1 MKKYTILLLVCIWL
15 IIPLHSEIVAPT
27 EGHTQVFNV
36 LGQGFFEG
44 YYPITATCQKIG
56 TSYYIF
62 TEDVQVNDVSI
73 SPVDPNHL
81 LIATSTGIYVSDDA
95 GESWQFASGTGSDM
109 LEPDY
114 NGGSAANADAHRAP
128 CLTSFYMKESEWWT
142 GAESG
147 AYQTKDGG
155 ESWSKKTRG
164 LPNYVDENGEGVFP
178 PFYFMMLDD
187 QVTDYET
194 NRDYW
199 ACSQAG
205 LFYWSSSKFIDM
217 GTGLPQTVSDW
228 EHLAVYDFIKDDDQ
242 GYIATELGLYKG
254 TINMD
259 DNMVS
264 WVPIGGADVTVT
276 SSAYDS
282 VLVIVLDGVT
292 MNTYVN
298 VVDESKSLYWRC
310 KVEKSGDNLIV
321 VINDEN
327 LYFSD
332 EAVFDPATLDYSTY
346 DASSVEVFQPANIS
360 ISKLVKDDSGL
371 LYYVVGTEIYK
382 LDADSSELVYDAET
396 GINDIVCHS
405 GKMYI
410 ATTNGLFSANM
421 DDLTT
426 WTKET
431 GLLTEGS
438 TEGDSINYDVRAVE
452 FDGNGNMYVG
462 CHMGG
467 LIRKEAD
474 TGEWTNLNLGL
485 GHRAVL
491 PEKVEYLSKA
501 FDSLQVQS
509 VLEDWFGE
517 LPDVDND
524 AKQYCLI
531 VDLDDYYYLNAGDG
545 ASFIDGFFNPVDQLS
560 KSDNIN
566 SNEMDIIYIDSN
578 PLDLVS
584 PKTWAA
590 VVNALTVEI
599 IQSKP
604 VLEEEWV
611 YRGLAEFGEL
621 LFGLKDSVSE
631 YYALASNNSMV
642 TIGDISPTVKD
653 YDYCFTFFNYLYCH
667 YFTDAAMVRAYVSL
681 EETGMDGIDKALE
694 NIGGPSVKEV
704 FNDYIMAVY
713 FDTKN
718 YTDATIPVKYK
729 FPNIDVSMSPALLD
743 YGFGAKPEEYD
754 PTPNRRNQKNWSF
767 YSFRINGIVGG
778 LDRSPYFT
786 KTMIFNGEDGA
797 TFNLHVVM
805 QNTSGYVSEKMILD
819 SKNIG
824 IKDVSDQFGSESSE
838 YQELFLVVT
847 VHETPDVGG
856 TAFILFDQ
864 SDPTE
869 EFTIGFNHNI
879 GAPDYLNIF
888 CFTDYQMFDDAGKF
902 NMYDSDGDGTADL
915 EGPVGSLIVAD
926 DTTDLVLSQFYFDKS
941 NHNYIY
947 SQIADISNFASE
959 AGSEVSITLVAEN
972 INSQPC
978 TATAD
983 GVLAKLTK
991 SSPQYLNLDKGS
1003 ASISITEGSVQS
1015 NQTVTAFLASGNLA
1029 KQLQFDSE
1037 VAIPISDVLYMSD
1050 IMLEKPANVK
1060 LKLREQ
1066 VDAGASELIPIVFM
1080 AKDGKLKAVARATT
1094 DKNGGI
1100 GFMTSE
1106 LGDFQVFLAKENVL
1120 SESISPI
1127 PDKFALYSN
1136 YPNPFNS
1143 LTSIRYEIPRTSNVK
1158 ILIFD
1163 LMGRQVKTLCQGEQN
1178 AGYYTV
1184 EWDGLDDDQRLLPSG
1199 VYFYRMVS
1207 SDFLATE
1214 KMIYLK

>member
-44 YYPITATCQKIG
+44 YYPITATCQKVG

-81 LIATSTGIYVSDDA
+81 LIATSTGIYISDDA
-95 GESWQFASGTGSDM
+95 GKSWQFASGTGSKM

-128 CLTSFYMKESEWWT
+128 CLVSFYMKESEWWT

-178 PFYFMMLDD
+178 PFYRMMLDD
-187 QVTDYET
+187 HVTDYET

-264 WVPIGGADVTVT
+264 WVPIGGADVTVA

-298 VVDESKSLYWRC
+298 VVDKSKSLYWRC

-332 EAVFDPATLDYSTY
+332 EAFFDPATLDYATY
-346 DASSVEVFQPANIS
+346 DASAVEVFQPANIS

-382 LDADSSELVYDAET
+382 LNTDHSSELVYDAET
-396 GINDIVCHS
+396 GINDLVCHS

-410 ATTNGLFSANM
+410 ATANGLLSANM

-438 TEGDSINYDVRAVE
+438 TEGDSINYDVKTVE
-452 FDGNGNMYVG
+452 FDDNGNMYVG

-467 LIRKEAD
+467 LIRKEAG
-474 TGEWTNLNLGL
+474 TGEWTNLNVGL

-509 VLEDWFGE
+509 VLGNWFGE

-545 ASFIDGFFNPVDQLS
+545 VSFIDGFFNPVDQLS
-560 KSDNIN
+560 KGADSN
-566 SNEMDIIYIDSN
+566 SNELDIIYIDSD
-578 PLDLVS
+578 PLDLFS
-584 PKTWAA
+584 PSAWAA
-590 VVNALTVEI
+590 VTNALAVEI

-604 VLEEEWV
+604 VAEEEWF
-611 YRGLAEFGEL
+611 YRGLAELGEL
-621 LFGLKDSVSE
+621 IVGLKDTVSQ
-631 YYALASNNSMV
+631 YNLNNNNSLLAV
-642 TIGDISPTVKD
+642 GDISPTVAD
-653 YDYCFTFFNYLYCH
+653 YDYCFTFFDYLYCH
-667 YFTDAAMVRAYVSL
+667 YFNDATKMNALVAR
-681 EETGMDGIDKALE
+681 EEAGIEGLDSALSI
-694 NIGGPSVKEV
+694 IGGPNFKEV
-704 FNDYIMAVY
+704 FNDYTAAVFY
-713 FDTKN
+713 DGLD
-718 YTDATIPVKYK
+718 YPDIPEKYK
-729 FPNIDVSMSPALLD
+729 FPNIKVGKSTRVLEWGFSPNTDSPFLVPQIA
-743 YGFGAKPEEYD
+743 
-754 PTPNRRNQKNWSF
+754 WSF
-767 YSFRINGIVGG
+767 IFYKTTGYSGGVSRCPNFSKLIV
-778 LDRSPYFT
+778 
-786 KTMIFNGEDGA
+786 FNGEDEA
-797 TFNLHVVM
+797 SFDFKAAMLKDDD
-805 QNTSGYVSEKMILD
+805 YID
-819 SKNIG
+819 SVLTLNEDQVCKW
-824 IKDVSDQFGSESSE
+824 DVSDYFGNANSE
-838 YQELFLVVT
+838 YQELYFLIT
-847 VHETPDVGG
+847 AHETPDVGG
-856 TAFILFDQ
+856 TSFLLNDKETPAG
-864 SDPTE
+864 
-869 EFTIGFNHNI
+869 EFSLGFNFNA

-888 CFTDYQMFDDAGKF
+888 CFSDNQMFDDAGKAKL
-902 NMYDSDGDGTADL
+902 YDSDGNGTADL
-915 EGPVGSLIVAD
+915 EGPVGELITNS
-926 DTTDLVLSQFYFDKS
+926 DTTDLNLQQFFIDAEI
-941 NHNYIY
+941 NNYVY
-947 SQIADISNFASE
+947 SLVVDISEIAE
-959 AGSEVSITLVAEN
+959 AGSEVNVELVGEN
-972 INSQPC
+972 LNSVKSTT
-978 TATAD
+978 TAN
-983 GVLAKLTK
+983 GVLAKTTK
-991 SSPQYLNLDKGS
+991 TGYAQIALNKGQ
-1003 ASISITEGSVQS
+1003 ANITFQEGSFSREQS
-1015 NQTVTAFLASGNLA
+1015 IAAFVTTGNLA
-1029 KQLQFDSE
+1029 GRSQSHYELGRTLTDILYINSGDLHPAKPVKIRMQLKDHEWSSTDDKIPVVFTIE
-1037 VAIPISDVLYMSD
+1037 KNELKPISLLNADHAGDV
-1050 IMLEKPANVK
+1050 IFE
-1060 LKLREQ
+1060 
-1066 VDAGASELIPIVFM
+1066 
-1080 AKDGKLKAVARATT
+1080 T
-1094 DKNGGI
+1094 DK
-1100 GFMTSE
+1100 
-1106 LGDFQVFLAKENVL
+1106 LGSIQVILAKREVL
-1120 SESISPI
+1120 NEIEKGI
-1127 PDKFALYSN
+1127 PNTFALAQN

-1143 LTSIRYEIPRTSNVK
+1143 STSIRYQLPVK
-1158 ILIFD
+1158 SDVRILIFD
-1163 LMGRQVKTLCQGEQN
+1163 LMGRQVKTLYQGVQN
-1178 AGYYTV
+1178 AGYHSV
-1184 EWDGLDDDQRLLPSG
+1184 EWNGLSDDNRLLPSG
-1199 VYFYRMVS
+1199 VYFYRMIS
-1207 SDFLATE
+1207 SDFQATE

>member
-62 TEDVQVNDVSI
+62 TEDVQVNDISI

-81 LIATSTGIYVSDDA
+81 LIATSTGIYVSYDA
-95 GESWQFASGTGSDM
+95 GVSWQFASGTGSNM

-114 NGGSAANADAHRAP
+114 NGGSAADADAHRAP
-128 CLTSFYMKESEWWT
+128 CLTSFYMKGSEWWT

-147 AYQTKDGG
+147 AYQSKDGG

-164 LPNYVDENGEGVFP
+164 LPNYVDENGNGVFP
-178 PFYFMMLDD
+178 PFYYMMLDG
-187 QVTDYET
+187 QVTDFEA
-194 NRDYW
+194 NRDFW

-217 GTGLPQTVSDW
+217 GSGLPQTVSDW
-228 EHLAVYDFIKDDDQ
+228 AHLAVYDFIKDDDR
-242 GYIATELGLYKG
+242 GYIATELGLYTG

-332 EAVFDPATLDYSTY
+332 ETVCDPATLDYATY
-346 DASSVEVFQPANIS
+346 DASAVAVFQPANIS
-360 ISKLVKDDSGL
+360 ISKLVKDDNGG
-371 LYYVVGTEIYK
+371 LYYVVGAEIYK
-382 LDADSSELVYDAET
+382 LNADSSELVYDAES

-410 ATTNGLFSANM
+410 ATANGLFSANM
-421 DDLTT
+421 NDLTT

-431 GLLTEGS
+431 GQLSEGS
-438 TEGDSINYDVRAVE
+438 TDGVSIDYDVRTIE
-452 FDGNGNMYVG
+452 FDPSGNMYVG

-467 LIRKEAD
+467 LIRKEAG

-509 VLEDWFGE
+509 VLESWFGD

-545 ASFIDGFFNPVDQLS
+545 VSFIDGFFNPVDQLS

-578 PLDLVS
+578 PLDLLS
-584 PKTWAA
+584 PQTWAA
-590 VVNALTVEI
+590 VVNAMTVEI
-599 IQSKP
+599 IQAKP
-604 VLEEEWV
+604 VVEEEWV
-611 YRGLAEFGEL
+611 YRGLAELGEL
-621 LFGLKDSVSE
+621 IVGLKDTVSR
-631 YYALASNNSMV
+631 YNLNNNNNLLAV
-642 TIGDISPTVKD
+642 GDISPTVSD
-653 YDYCFTFFNYLYCH
+653 YDYCFTFFDYLYCH
-667 YFTDAAMVRAYVSL
+667 YFNDAAKMRALVAR
-681 EETGMDGIDKALE
+681 EETGSEGIDSALSD
-694 NIGGPSVKEV
+694 IGGPDFKEV
-704 FNDYIMAVY
+704 FNDYTAAVFY
-713 FDTKN
+713 DGLD
-718 YTDATIPVKYK
+718 YPGIPEKYK
-729 FPNIDVSMSPALLD
+729 FPNIKVGKSNRVLEWGFSPNTD
-743 YGFGAKPEEYD
+743 SPFMVP
-754 PTPNRRNQKNWSF
+754 QISWSF
-767 YSFRINGIVGG
+767 IFYKTTGYSGG
-778 LDRSPYFT
+778 VSRSPNFS
-786 KTMIFNGEDGA
+786 KLIVFNGEDGA
-797 TFNLHVVM
+797 SFDFKVAMLKEG
-805 QNTSGYVSEKMILD
+805 GYIDSILTLSEDQVGKW
-819 SKNIG
+819 
-824 IKDVSDQFGSESSE
+824 DVSAYFGSASSE
-838 YQELFLVVT
+838 YQELYFMIT
-847 VHETPDVGG
+847 AHETPDAAG
-856 TAFILFDQ
+856 TSFLLNDKQTPAG
-864 SDPTE
+864 
-869 EFTIGFNHNI
+869 EFSLGFNFNA

-888 CFTDYQMFDDAGKF
+888 CFSDNQMFDDAGKAKL
-902 NMYDSDGDGTADL
+902 YDSDGNGTADL
-915 EGPVGSLIVAD
+915 EGPVGNLMTNS
-926 DTTDLVLSQFYFDKS
+926 DTTDLALSQFYVDPGIS
-941 NHNYIY
+941 NYIY
-947 SQIADISNFASE
+947 SSVVNIAEIAES
-959 AGSEVSITLVAEN
+959 GSEVNIELVAEN
-972 INSQPC
+972 LNSVKS
-978 TATAD
+978 TASAVGILEKTTETGYARL
-983 GVLAKLTK
+983 VLNKGQANITFQE
-991 SSPQYLNLDKGS
+991 SSFSGKQ
-1003 ASISITEGSVQS
+1003 SIT
-1015 NQTVTAFLASGNLA
+1015 AFITTGNLA
-1029 KQLQFDSE
+1029 SRSQSHYELGQTLTDILYINSGDLHPAKPVKIRMQLKDHELSTADDKVPVVFTIE
-1037 VAIPISDVLYMSD
+1037 KNELKPISLLDADNAEDVLF
-1050 IMLEKPANVK
+1050 E
-1060 LKLREQ
+1060 
-1066 VDAGASELIPIVFM
+1066 
-1080 AKDGKLKAVARATT
+1080 T
-1094 DKNGGI
+1094 DKMGSIQVILARREVLNEIEKGI
-1100 GFMTSE
+1100 PNT
-1106 LGDFQVFLAKENVL
+1106 
-1120 SESISPI
+1120 
-1127 PDKFALYSN
+1127 FALAQN

-1143 LTSIRYEIPRTSNVK
+1143 STSIRYQLPVK
-1158 ILIFD
+1158 SDVQILIFD
-1163 LMGRQVKTLCQGEQN
+1163 LMGRQVKTLYKGVQN
-1178 AGYYTV
+1178 AGYHSL
-1184 EWDGLDDDQRLLPSG
+1184 EWNGLSDDNRLLPSG

-1207 SDFLATE
+1207 SDFQATE